1 MGKILIVTSVEAE
14 KRAVEAGIR
23 GDSRFCVAV
32 CGVGPYQAAVE
43 TARLLAQDK
52 YRLVVNAGIAGGF
65 KGRAAIGAIVFGEH
79 SIVPELGAETPD
91 GQLLALDTLGFGG
104 ETVFPGAFDS
114 FVNAWLASVS
124 EAVVA
129 PILTVSTVTGS
140 TSSTKRL
147 AERFPFAA
155 AEAMEG
161 FAVATAA
168 KAFGIPFIE
177 VRAISN
183 AIGPRDRE
191 GWRIPQALQALEQA
205 FRSIVEVQE

>member
-43 TARLLAQDK
+43 TARLLARDS
-52 YRLVVNAGIAGGF
+52 YRYVVNAGIAGGF
-65 KGRAAIGAIVFGEH
+65 EGRAAIGAIVFGEH
-79 SIVPELGAETPD
+79 SIAPELGAETPD

-104 ETVFPGAFDS
+104 DTLLPGAFDPLVETWVS
-114 FVNAWLASVS
+114 CVS
-124 EAVVA
+124 EAIIA

-140 TSSTKRL
+140 TSSTQRL
-147 AERFPFAA
+147 AERFPLAA

-168 KAFGIPFIE
+168 KAFEIPFIE

-205 FRSIVEVQE
+205 FSSIVEVQE